1 MSERTSLDGHEWI
14 TSWSARDAIRLL
26 AVTELDDSA
35 VELGV
40 GTPIADVLNFDRMT
54 PHVKA
59 HGAVLPNRYHKS
71 EFDPQSVSWKRAG
84 DFHGTIAFSESL
96 WSLPG
101 CGVSFIVQRVDLD
114 KHTDRGILI
123 RCLEDMYYGDL
134 KANIDPH
141 PQESWPLHPSPRI
154 HQLIFLPDRAEG
166 EDLSDDDIQ
175 RLVYRADLPA
185 RPEFVRI
192 GRPDELNRRPNRG
205 AACGPFVSVL
215 WGQQDYIENCAF
227 LSAVMAS
234 TASAVIRD
242 GRVTLVREIAH
253 IDRMFGIVG
262 DRTQARPSIDEARLA
277 ITRANRVVSRI
288 QNRIALCIDGMATL
302 MPFVPSLRPESY
314 HRTLFEAI
322 DSRGNREALERML
335 GRLVEMIRVE
345 QDALELRVSS
355 RSELRSRRW
364 TISVGLASATAIPFT
379 LVFGYFGMNASEVQ
393 SNHSMFDPEYWA
405 IYGGVLLISALIIA
419 VHVALLWRHRR
430 RRRSL
435 DVG

>member
-1 MSERTSLDGHEWI
+1 M
-14 TSWSARDAIRLL
+14 
-26 AVTELDDSA
+26 
-35 VELGV
+35 
-40 GTPIADVLNFDRMT
+40 
-54 PHVKA
+54 
-59 HGAVLPNRYHKS
+59 
-71 EFDPQSVSWKRAG
+71 
-84 DFHGTIAFSESL
+84 
-96 WSLPG
+96 
-101 CGVSFIVQRVDLD
+101 DLD
-114 KHTDRGILI
+114 KRTDRGLLI

-134 KANIDPH
+134 KADIDQAPLEH
-141 PQESWPLHPSPRI
+141 WPMHPSPRI
-154 HQLIFLPDRAEG
+154 HQLIFLPDGADDG
-166 EDLSDDDIQ
+166 DLSDDDIQ

-185 RPEFVRI
+185 RPEFIRI

-242 GRVTLVREIAH
+242 GRVTLLSEIAYM
-253 IDRMFGIVG
+253 DRMFGIVG
-262 DRTQARPSIDEARLA
+262 EKALARPSIDESRQA

-314 HRTLFEAI
+314 HRALFEAI

-345 QDALELRVSS
+345 QDALELRVST

-379 LVFGYFGMNASEVQ
+379 LVFGYFGMNASEIE
-393 SNHSMFDPEYWA
+393 SNHSMFDPKYWV
-405 IYGGVLLISALIIA
+405 IYGSVLLISALIITT
-419 VHVALLWRHRR
+419 HMALLWRHRR

-435 DVG
+435 EAG